1 MYKARWKDKRDER
14 VSGEMKGGNTEPDD
28 WMNSIQRERERE
40 SPPYSH
46 ERVFLLP
53 PARLFVF
60 DQNSITLNVHG
71 GWRRNR
77 RAILPPPDDVPRKNA
92 TRNFTRYSPLYP
104 IVDGEIVRGLVFV
117 VIEPAL
123 PYFCASQYCF

>member
-1 MYKARWKDKRDER
+1 MDHGKYKARWEDKRDER

-60 DQNSITLNVHG
+60 DQNSITLNVHE

-77 RAILPPPDDVPRKNA
+77 RAILPPPDDVPRKNT

-104 IVDGEIVRGLVFV
+104 IVDGEIVS
-117 VIEPAL
+117 
-123 PYFCASQYCF
+123 CAVLFSS